1 MKLLKIIT
9 KGDGMD
15 RLTYLAAV
23 IGPFLTI
30 PQIIQFYTTHEVA
43 GLNIYTRWLWIG
55 VSVIRAFHA
64 YKTHDKPLLF
74 NAIVFFITEVIVV
87 AGILIYR

>member
-30 PQIIQFYTTHEVA
+30 PQIIQIYTTHEVA
-43 GLNIYTRWLWIG
+43 GLNIYTR
-55 VSVIRAFHA
+55 
-64 YKTHDKPLLF
+64 
-74 NAIVFFITEVIVV
+74 
-87 AGILIYR
+87 